1 VSEVDAIP
9 ERVVV
14 YVTRGDTLLVFA
26 HRGDPRPGIQVPAGH
41 LDAGEAPADGAVREV
56 MEETG
61 VSCRVVRVLDTIDQH
76 QLDGAL
82 RRNHFVHATTDEP
95 RELWTHVGTGG
106 GLDDGMAFDCGF
118 LELEHAPHVLG
129 ARQSACLDQL
139 GRDQAVAATSVRRS
153 L

>member
-1 VSEVDAIP
+1 VSDHGEVPA
-9 ERVVV
+9 RVVV

-41 LDAGEAPADGAVREV
+41 LEPGELPAAGAVREV

-61 VSCRVVRVLDTIDQH
+61 VACRVVRELDVVDQH

-82 RRNHFVHATTDEP
+82 RRNHFIHATTEDE

-106 GLDDGMAFDCGF
+106 GLDDGVEFDCGF
-118 LELEHAPHVLG
+118 VELEHAPFILG
-129 ARQSACLDQL
+129 GRQSACLALL
-139 GRDQAVAATSVRRS
+139 G
-153 L
+153 